1 MVVRILMKNNDMARF
16 SNVTAVSN
24 ISANSENDMLLIK
37 RKCTGPDWIKTY
49 IRIKDIATIEVNE

>member
-37 RKCTGPDWIKTY
+37 RKYTGSDWIKTG
-49 IRIKDIATIEVNE
+49 IRIKDIATIEVSE